1 MTIIEEYIEH
11 QNKYEKEYG
20 KRTIFLMEVGSF
32 FEYYGVINVPEGK
45 TESDMTEEEKIQN
58 RWGAIWD
65 VASDDVLK
73 MTISR
78 RGNWKFKPF
87 MAGFPNHSIEKHLD
101 KLLSCSYTVVIMKQK
116 AYDTSDPERYIEGI
130 YSPGVNTSNL
140 TYESNYLACICVD
153 TFKFYSTGR
162 TGLSIGVAFIDV
174 STGENKLY
182 ETTSKKTDILHSVDE
197 VYRLIQ
203 SHSPQ
208 EILLYVPESVMKDNL
223 DECVVLNAENKLCKK
238 FLISAFELYK
248 TTYHFKENLS
258 KHSNKDY
265 QIELL
270 NKIFENNTKMSIFE
284 YLDIT
289 YYEVSLKAYVGML
302 EFAYHHSEEIS
313 KRVHKPNIIT
323 DNKKLILNYN
333 SIQQLEIIADKN
345 KTHHLNSKHDSLLS
359 ILNKCKTS
367 MGKRLFKE
375 RLCHPITDSKE
386 LNRRYSQVDFFRQ
399 KESCESDETNE
410 ESSTKHKYRTF
421 EPYLMNINDLE
432 RAHRKMTMGCL
443 YPSTFTGL
451 HRSYMSVHSILDN
464 MENESHLFFKTD
476 TISNFKKFTDEYQ
489 TIFDLQ
495 SIGNIYR
502 EKINRSIFKTGVYE
516 DIDKLQNKINNHHK
530 AFRLVAKAL
539 SKFICD
545 PRNSKGKGKSE
556 YLVKIDRNESD
567 GKFISCT
574 KRRSQLLKHGFQKA
588 GNKPITIKVSE
599 DMEFELDPL
608 KIEYK
613 NMRSVTRIKM
623 EQLNNMAYG
632 LISLEERMHRKCK
645 EYFQNVIQDF
655 ISEDKYKHSLEDI
668 ATGIALL
675 DVNISAAKASIQ
687 YNYCR
692 PSIVESNGCDTSFIK
707 AKQVRHPIIERI
719 NDNYEYIPNDIN
731 LSQDSVSGILLYGCN
746 MCGKSSYMKSV
757 GLNVIMAQAGF
768 YTSAESFEYS
778 PYEYIFTRIS
788 GNDNLFENQSSFAVE
803 MLELRNIF
811 KRCNSRSLVLGDEL
825 CRGTE
830 SVSGK
835 AIVAAGI
842 CKLRATDSHFIFATH
857 LHGLD
862 SIDEVKSLTNV
873 KAYHLSVEYCRT
885 TERLIYDR
893 QMKEGSGSS
902 LYGLEVC
909 KAMDMDTDFLEIAN
923 RIRKREAGESETLLG
938 EEKKSQYNNRVYM
951 DICAICDNVAE
962 ETHHIKYQKD
972 ADSNGFIGHVHKNN
986 KSNLVP
992 LCKECHKKETYGKI
1006 NIVGWVDATDGR
1018 KLKVTRGE
1026 NMELT
1031 DFTYN
1036 YIPTNKIIYE
1046 DFQKKGDSNSS
1057 NSSNSSKT
1065 KVKGFKNLTK
1075 EQHEYILKCVED
1087 NSNLKTKDLLFKIND
1102 DCPIQGFNCTSHIL
1116 RKIKT
1121 QISI

>member
-1 MTIIEEYIEH
+1 MTIIEDYIDN
-11 QNKYEKEYG
+11 QRNYEKEYG

-32 FEYYGVINVPEGK
+32 FEYYGIINIPEGK
-45 TESDMTEEEKIQN
+45 TEEDMTEEEKIQN

-65 VASDDVLK
+65 VASDDILK

-78 RGNWKFKPF
+78 RNNWKYRPF

-116 AYDTSDPERYIEGI
+116 SYDTSDPERYIEGI

-140 TYESNYLACICVD
+140 TYESNYLACIYID
-153 TFKFYSTGR
+153 TFNFYGTGR
-162 TGLSIGVAFIDV
+162 TGLSIGIAFIDV

-182 ETTSKKTDILHSVDE
+182 ETTSKKTDILHSIDE
-197 VYRLIQ
+197 IYRLIQ
-203 SHSPQ
+203 SHSPH
-208 EILLYVPESVMKDNL
+208 EVLLYVPESVMKDDLNN
-223 DECVVLNAENKLCKK
+223 CIKLNAESKLCKK
-238 FLISAFELYK
+238 FLISSFELYK
-248 TTYHFKENLS
+248 TTYHFREQLL
-258 KHSNKDY
+258 KHGNKDY
-265 QIELL
+265 QTEVLH
-270 NKIFENNTKMSIFE
+270 KIFDNHTKMSIFE

-289 YYEVSLKAYVGML
+289 YYDVSLKAYVGML

-313 KRVHKPNIIT
+313 KRVHKPTVIT

-345 KTHHLNSKHDSLLS
+345 KTHRLNSKHDSLLS

-375 RLCHPITDSKE
+375 RLCHPITDSNE

-399 KESCESDETNE
+399 NVTETDETQ
-410 ESSTKHKYRTF
+410 TQKYKYRQL

-432 RAHRKMTMGCL
+432 RAHRKMTMGRL

-451 HRSYMSVHSILDN
+451 HRSYMSVHSILNHMKDN
-464 MENESHLFFKTD
+464 SELFFNSD
-476 TISNFKKFTDEYQ
+476 TVFKFKKFTDEYQ
-489 TIFDLQ
+489 DIFDLQ

-502 EKINRSIFKTGVYE
+502 DKISRSIFKKGVYE
-516 DIDKLQNKINNHHK
+516 DIDKLQNRIDDHHE
-530 AFRLVAKAL
+530 AFRKVAKKL
-539 SKFICD
+539 SKYIAD
-545 PRNSKGKGKSE
+545 PRNTKGNKE

-574 KRRSQLLKHGFQKA
+574 KRRSQLLKNGLKKA
-588 GNKPITIKVSE
+588 GNKTIIIKVSE
-599 DMEFELDPL
+599 TMTVELNPL
-608 KIEYK
+608 EIEYK
-613 NMRSVTRIKM
+613 NMRSVTRIKLH
-623 EQLNNMAYG
+623 QLENMAYS
-632 LISLEERMHRKCK
+632 LISLEERIHRKCM
-645 EYFQNVIQDF
+645 EYFQNTINNF
-655 ISEDKYKHSLEDI
+655 ISDDKYKHTLENI
-668 ATGIALL
+668 ATGVALL
-675 DVNISAAKASIQ
+675 DVNISAAKASIL

-692 PSIVESNGCDTSFIK
+692 PSIVDKSNVSYIE

-719 NDNYEYIPNDIN
+719 NDNYEYIPNDVI

-768 YTSAESFEYS
+768 YTAAETFEYY

-811 KRCNSRSLVLGDEL
+811 KRCNNRSLVLGDEL

-862 SIDEVKSLTNV
+862 SISEVKALTNV

-893 QMKEGSGSS
+893 HMKEGSGSS

-938 EEKKSQYNNRVYM
+938 DEKKSQYNNRVYM
-951 DICAICDNVAE
+951 GVCAICDNIAE

-992 LCKECHKKETYGKI
+992 LCKECHKKETYRKI

-1018 KLKVTRGE
+1018 KLKVIRGE

-1046 DFQKKGDSNSS
+1046 DKVELYDTSLDSFRMDG
-1057 NSSNSSKT
+1057 KMKAKM
-1065 KVKGFKNLTK
+1065 KVKGFKNLTQ
-1075 EQHEYILKCVED
+1075 EQYEYIAKTLED
-1087 NSNLKTKDLLFKIND
+1087 YANLKTKDLLYKIND
-1102 DCPIQGFNCTSHIL
+1102 ECPIQGFNCSSHIL
-1116 RKIKT
+1116 RKIKY
-1121 QISI
+1121 ILK